1 MVEERLGELIVDSGV
16 VLILDG
22 WRGDLEVERELK
34 FKSGE
39 QRGGDVYIRSFKSS
53 IRKQA
58 DGGETT
64 SRWRRERVEVRELIK
79 HAGGPECDKSNPGP
93 AQKKN

>member
-1 MVEERLGELIVDSGV
+1 M
-16 VLILDG
+16 
-22 WRGDLEVERELK
+22 
-34 FKSGE
+34 
-39 QRGGDVYIRSFKSS
+39 YIRSFKSS

-64 SRWRRERVEVRELIK
+64 SKSRRERVEVRELIK

-93 AQKKN
+93 AQKKIKNPLVRNDLTFPSRAARLGSPAHV